1 MRLTVVRRQDE
12 QSEPFNRSHGQT
24 QELRLSSVTELGSA
38 QELPQ
43 SQSSLPSR
51 GRARELR
58 DGCLQLQ
65 EIGIIRVKPAWG
77 LPGPTMN
84 Q

>member
-43 SQSSLPSR
+43 PSLPSR

-58 DGCLQLQ
+58 DSCLQLQ
-65 EIGIIRVKPAWG
+65 EIGRVKPAWG

>member
-24 QELRLSSVTELGSA
+24 QELRLSGVTELEGV

-43 SQSSLPSR
+43 PSLPSR

-58 DGCLQLQ
+58 D
-65 EIGIIRVKPAWG
+65 RAYSYRK
-77 LPGPTMN
+77 
-84 Q
+84 

>member
-43 SQSSLPSR
+43 
-51 GRARELR
+51 RAFQAEVEPENSETAAYSYR
-58 DGCLQLQ
+58 
-65 EIGIIRVKPAWG
+65 K
-77 LPGPTMN
+77 
-84 Q
+84 